1 MASSGHLPSGSHSSE
16 GIDLVAEPEHNPG
29 VLRGS
34 PQAIPGLPTG
44 SPASRLGLQHPPDP

>member
-1 MASSGHLPSGSHSSE
+1 MAGSGHLPSGSHSSK